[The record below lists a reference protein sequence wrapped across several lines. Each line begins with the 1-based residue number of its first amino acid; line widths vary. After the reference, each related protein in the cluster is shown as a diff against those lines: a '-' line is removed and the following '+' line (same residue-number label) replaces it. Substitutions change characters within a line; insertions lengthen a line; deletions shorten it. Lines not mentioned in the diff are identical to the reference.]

1 MKDKRTWQI
10 LQDLED
16 AFDKVITIEF
26 LVERLQLALEKNN
39 MSDNMSDI
47 IDITHA
53 LNAFLPVFIQ
63 NYDENLKKTWNH
75 VVKRDYEC
83 VVKKQKNTIGIDSYV
98 EYEDIL
104 KYEEFKKNGGKI
116 ETGNVDITQG

>member
-1 MKDKRTWQI
+1 MKDKRTWEI

-26 LVERLQLALEKNN
+26 LVERLQIALEKNN
-39 MSDNMSDI
+39 MSEI

-63 NYDENLKKTWNH
+63 NYDENLKKTWMLCWICRNI
-75 VVKRDYEC
+75 RRC
-83 VVKKQKNTIGIDSYV
+83 IDSPDF
-98 EYEDIL
+98 ER
-104 KYEEFKKNGGKI
+104 
-116 ETGNVDITQG
+116 

>member
-1 MKDKRTWQI
+1 MKDKRTWEI

-26 LVERLQLALEKNN
+26 LAERLQLALEKN
-39 MSDNMSDI
+39 NMSDI

-83 VVKKQKNTIGIDSYV
+83 VVKKQKDTIGIDSYV